1 MTTVATGM
9 PSVAPPDIN
18 EFAGWATLVLLYLCP
33 LCLLTLMVLRRKIRH
48 AWRWALLIV
57 LVAVADR
64 QVMRH
69 QVIQD
74 GKELMR
80 YMDECA
86 AINFAAPQCA
96 KARTVT

>member
-1 MTTVATGM
+1 M
-9 PSVAPPDIN
+9 SI
-18 EFAGWATLVLLYLCP
+18 
-33 LCLLTLMVLRRKIRH
+33 
-48 AWRWALLIV
+48 IV

-69 QVIQD
+69 EVIQD

-80 YMDECA
+80 YMDQCA
-86 AINFAAPQCA
+86 AINFAAPECA